1 MNDIQK
7 PTQKNLNGNSDTAME
22 REVRHASDV
31 LAAVI
36 SAAGGRLDSGE
47 LVRAGTRVI
56 LACAVHRPS
65 QQEVLLTISNPEF
78 SEGQEQVAKIARLM
92 ASAKSVAIGSVLDS
106 FFYRLNGSRGTCIV
120 STWHA
125 QSETLERALTN
136 DRMPVNIVEALL
148 STARQLAA
156 VHEAGYAHGD
166 VSSSNVIVSPIS
178 GVHLVDLE
186 YVTDEKFFD
195 GAGTFLTQVYS
206 HPDRLAALQS
216 RSYDLSTAQRWDRYA
231 LGQIFLQTLADA
243 DPYHYPELDL
253 CTQRAVR
260 LIGCLL
266 LGGANDPSETA
277 LGLPP
282 EFFVSEHYDSL
293 QQAIDALER
302 VLGTPSVEVKVPEL
316 SRVPVEIVQVGTSDP
331 APFTQRVRALVSTAA
346 MRQLNSCLQ
355 LGLICL
361 IWPTASHTRL
371 EHALGTFAMMR
382 DAIIALHADPQ
393 SPLFRVLV
401 GPVQMRTLLAAA
413 LLHDVGHY
421 PLAHDLE
428 EAYPAPFR
436 HETRSV
442 EFVTSS
448 PIADILRRSETES
461 GGGWD
466 LNPADVASVI
476 GGEVR
481 PDSSLTP
488 WMCGMLHSILSGSL
502 DVDKL
507 DYLIRDSNAL
517 GVAAGAGIDVRR
529 VVSSLTIAVILRSGG
544 GADLRMAVRAKGVR
558 PAELVGRVR
567 SHMFGVAYWH
577 RSYRAIKAMMHWMV
591 WDAIDAAH
599 APENEVRKRGKELAT
614 ELLRS
619 AGPAP
624 GGEELGITVPL
635 PDAAMQFQ
643 IPQREAAV
651 LTSITVFASER
662 NPSATDETSEKLLEL
677 LTQHRWYKAILTIDH
692 YQNLQVTSAEHGRR
706 AKRVWETLQK
716 LIDPPRKI
724 SHEAM
729 IARRMELS
737 RLLQRRILDELG
749 DARPVTRILN
759 PKRTYDEMLQ
769 VGATTQLFFVDF
781 IEKSKSKDKPL
792 YFLATERP
800 GSRLTNT
807 ADLIPVRESY
817 DQKQLSSEF
826 LVSNGAIRIFGH
838 PDYARFVTASI
849 AAERLEEMLLDV
861 ATMMLSH

>member
-1 MNDIQK
+1 MTEHVRSGGDYND
-7 PTQKNLNGNSDTAME
+7 E
-22 REVRHASDV
+22 REVSIAADV
-31 LAAVI
+31 LAAVVV
-36 SAAGGRLDSGE
+36 SANGRLDSVE
-47 LVRAGTRVI
+47 LVRVGRRVI
-56 LACAVHRPS
+56 LARAVHRPS
-65 QQEVLLTISNPEF
+65 QQEVLLTVSNPEF
-78 SEGQEQVAKIARLM
+78 GAGRDQVARIARLM
-92 ASAKSVAIGSVLDS
+92 VSARSVAIGSVLDS
-106 FFYRLNGSRGTCIV
+106 FFYAYGDSRGTCIV

-125 QSETLERALTN
+125 ESQTLESALTN
-136 DRMPVNIVEALL
+136 NRMPVNIIEALL
-148 STARQLAA
+148 STTRQISA
-156 VHEAGYAHGD
+156 VHDAGYAHGD
-166 VSSSNVIVSPIS
+166 ISMSNVLVSSVS

-186 YVTDEKFFD
+186 YVTAERFLDDE
-195 GAGTFLTQVYS
+195 GVFLTQVYS
-206 HPDRLAALQS
+206 HPGRLAALQS
-216 RSYDLSTAQRWDRYA
+216 NSYDLATAQRWDRYA
-231 LGQIFLQTLADA
+231 LGQIFLQVLADA

-253 CTQRAVR
+253 CTQRALR

-266 LGGANDPSETA
+266 LDGVNDPSETA
-277 LGLPP
+277 LGLP
-282 EFFVSEHYDSL
+282 EDFFVAEHYKTL

-302 VLGTPSVEVKVPEL
+302 VLGTPSVEVRVPEL

-331 APFTQRVRALVSTAA
+331 APFTGRVRALVSTPA

-401 GPVQMRTLLAAA
+401 TPGHMRTLLAAA

-436 HETRSV
+436 HENRSI
-442 EFVTSS
+442 EFVTSE
-448 PIADILRRSETES
+448 PIADILRRSETDTD
-461 GGGWD
+461 GGW
-466 LNPADVASVI
+466 NIEPADVASVI
-476 GGEVR
+476 AGELR
-481 PDSSLTP
+481 PGSTLTS

-529 VVSSLTIAVILRSGG
+529 VVSSLTIAVIVRSGG
-544 GADLRMAVRAKGVR
+544 GADLRVAVRAKGIR

-591 WDAIDAAH
+591 WDAIDADTEH
-599 APENEVRKRGKELAT
+599 ESEVKKHGKALAAELMRSSGSAALSKEL
-614 ELLRS
+614 
-619 AGPAP
+619 GFVVPA
-624 GGEELGITVPL
+624 
-635 PDAAMQFQ
+635 PDAATEFE
-643 IPQREAAV
+643 IPQREAAI
-651 LTSITVFASER
+651 LATISAFGRMR
-662 NPSATDETSEKLLEL
+662 NPNAVDRTPEILLRL
-677 LTQHRWYKAILTIDH
+677 LSQHRWYKAVLTIDH
-692 YQNLQVTSAEHGRR
+692 YQNLQVTSAEDGKR

-716 LIDPPRKI
+716 LIDPARKI
-724 SHEAM
+724 SHETM
-729 IARRMELS
+729 IARRMQLS
-737 RLLQRRILDELG
+737 KLLQRRIFESLE
-749 DARPVTRILN
+749 DAHPLTRILN
-759 PKRTYDEMLQ
+759 PERTHDEMLR

-781 IEKSKSKDKPL
+781 IEKSKSRDKPL

-826 LVSNGAIRIFGH
+826 LVSNGAIRIFCH
-838 PDYARFVTASI
+838 PDFARFVTASI
-849 AAERLEEMLLDV
+849 TPERLEDILLDV
-861 ATMMLSH
+861 SSTLLSR